1 MMIRD
6 RMQGRAAATIA
17 LAIAL
22 FATAPVGAR
31 HAVPGAA
38 SPGSIVERNRAQQ
51 AAADEGAGR
60 KSAPDF
66 TLEDASGA
74 RIKLS
79 KFKGEVVLLN
89 FWATWCHGCQT
100 EIPWFIEYD
109 DKYRE
114 NGLAIIGVSM
124 DDDGW
129 KAVKPFVEEKKINYT
144 VVLGDDKIGKL
155 YAVDAMPVTLLID
168 REGRIAASYS
178 DVVDRAACE
187 KKIQSLLRENAKP
200 LPKAEAGN

>member
-1 MMIRD
+1 MMRH
-6 RMQGRAAATIA
+6 RMLGRAFAGIA
-17 LAIAL
+17 LGLALLLACAISDA
-22 FATAPVGAR
+22 
-31 HAVPGAA
+31 
-38 SPGSIVERNRAQQ
+38 RAQQ
-51 AAADEGAGR
+51 DAVDEGAGR
-60 KSAPDF
+60 KVAPDF

-100 EIPWFIEYD
+100 EIPWFIEYEN
-109 DKYRE
+109 KYRD

-129 KAVKPFVEEKKINYT
+129 KVVTPFVAERKMNYT
-144 VVLGDDKIGKL
+144 VVLGDEKVSKL
-155 YAVDAMPVTLLID
+155 YSPNPLPVTLLID

-187 KKIQSLLRENAKP
+187 KKIQSLLRQNAKS